1 VEHQLEPAPNQC
13 ARTDY
18 LTATLVVVGVAAA
31 LLIGMGLIMKID
43 NLKGVGTLVAM
54 AYTIVLIW
62 WLARSR
68 PTADELPDF
77 SPIVNLFTSYWA
89 MLALISTLAG
99 LVFVVAGVILGNG
112 WLMVPLSTLLAI
124 VILIVLRK
132 HMHRKVVLAGMIV
145 FALLFLVEIIVQP
158 TNASGAI
165 INALLI
171 AFQAMAGIV
180 LLTHTRLT
188 SIQLYDG
195 QFRKALQSLCWGC
208 LLAFPPALFNS
219 ASLTSSLLTASDRR
233 FDQWWKALYALQ
245 PALLEETW
253 ARLFLLTLFYAVLRP
268 TSRQKP
274 QRALTAA
281 LMIAVC
287 IHGLAHYP
295 QSLSNPLFIL
305 FVPLMYGIPLGL
317 IYVKRDYESAFAY
330 HFCIDAVRFAFT
342 ASLIN

>member
-1 VEHQLEPAPNQC
+1 MEHNPEPAPNQR
-13 ARTDY
+13 ARTNY
-18 LTATLVVVGVAAA
+18 LTVTLVVVGIAAV
-31 LLIGMGLIMKID
+31 LLIGMGLILQSD
-43 NLKGVGTLVAM
+43 NLKGVGTLVAL

-68 PTADELPDF
+68 PTAEERPDF
-77 SPIVNLFTSYWA
+77 SPIVTIFTSYWA
-89 MLALISTLAG
+89 MLALTSTLAG
-99 LVFVVAGVILGNG
+99 LVFVLTGVILGNG

-124 VILIVLRK
+124 VMLIVLRE
-132 HMHRKVVLAGMIV
+132 HMHRKVVLAGIIV
-145 FALLFLVEIIVQP
+145 FAVLFLVEFIVQP
-158 TNASGAI
+158 PNVSGAI

-171 AFQAMAGIV
+171 AFQAMAGVV
-180 LLTHTRLT
+180 LLTHTQLT
-188 SIQLYDG
+188 TIRLYDG
-195 QFRKALQSLCWGC
+195 QMRKSLQSLCWGC
-208 LLAFPPALFNS
+208 MLALPPALFNS
-219 ASLTSSLLTASDRR
+219 ASLTSSFLTDSDRR
-233 FDQWWKALYALQ
+233 FDHWWKAVYALQ

-281 LMIAVC
+281 LMIAIC
-287 IHGLAHYP
+287 IHALAHYP
-295 QSLSNPLFIL
+295 QSLSNPLFVL

-317 IYVKRDYESAFAY
+317 IYIKRDYESALAY